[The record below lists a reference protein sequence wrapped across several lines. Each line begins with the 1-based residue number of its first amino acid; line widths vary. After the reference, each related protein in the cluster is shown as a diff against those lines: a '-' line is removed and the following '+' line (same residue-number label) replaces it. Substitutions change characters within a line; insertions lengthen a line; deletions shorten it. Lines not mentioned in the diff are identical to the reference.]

1 MSQPDNNKLE
11 PALLAGLQ
19 PLSRRSFLRT
29 FALAGMVVTTAVS
42 AGCSTLLGRRD
53 APEKLKYKH
62 LKPDEVATIS
72 KLIEVYLPTAEF
84 GLPDSMRQVPTLQNI
99 DTMIGH
105 MAKQT
110 RDLLGL
116 GLWLLEYRPMASFKF
131 KRFSN
136 LSTDK
141 ARAYA
146 QALQQGNFVERG
158 LLTTMFSMI
167 GLNYWRDPSTWEP
180 LHYWGPVSITWG
192 VARLGNAP
200 LPTV

>member
-1 MSQPDNNKLE
+1 MKHSDQKPTDVTLF
-11 PALLAGLQ
+11 AGLE

-29 FALAGMVVTTAVS
+29 FALTGMVVTAGVT
-42 AGCSTLLGRRD
+42 AGCSTLLGRRA
-53 APEKLKYKH
+53 APDKLKYRY
-62 LKPDEVATIS
+62 LKPDEVATLA
-72 KLIEVYLPTAEF
+72 KLVEVYLPTARQ
-84 GLPDSMRQVPTLQNI
+84 GLPDSLTQVPTLNNI
-99 DTMIGH
+99 DDMVGQ

-116 GLWLLEYRPMASFKF
+116 GLWFLEYRPMLGFKF
-131 KRFSN
+131 SRFSR
-136 LSTDK
+136 LETDK
-141 ARAYA
+141 ARVYA

-167 GLNYWRDPSTWEP
+167 GLNYWRDPTTWDA

-200 LPTV
+200 LPPV